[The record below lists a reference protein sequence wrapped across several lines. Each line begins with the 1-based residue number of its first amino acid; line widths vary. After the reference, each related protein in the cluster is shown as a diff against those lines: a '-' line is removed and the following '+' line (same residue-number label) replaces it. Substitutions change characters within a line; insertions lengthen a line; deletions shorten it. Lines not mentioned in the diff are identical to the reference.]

1 MSGLQKNDRTEE
13 LGDEELSQV
22 FGGINPQ
29 PLPPS
34 HEIKAGQ
41 RLPDAGFR
49 IF

>member
-1 MSGLQKNDRTEE
+1 MSDLQKNSRIEE
-13 LGDEELSQV
+13 LSDEELSQV

-34 HEIKAGQ
+34 HEIKAAQ
-41 RLPDAGFR
+41 RLPDAGFP

>member
-1 MSGLQKNDRTEE
+1 MSDLQENNQIEE
-13 LGDEELSQV
+13 ISDEQLILV

-34 HEIKAGQ
+34 HEIEAGQ
-41 RLPDAGFR
+41 RLPDSGFP